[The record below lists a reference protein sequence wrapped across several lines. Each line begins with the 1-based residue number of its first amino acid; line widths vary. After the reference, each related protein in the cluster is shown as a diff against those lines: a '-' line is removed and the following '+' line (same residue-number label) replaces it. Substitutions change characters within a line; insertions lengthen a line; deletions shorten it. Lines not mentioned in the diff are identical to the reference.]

1 MEILVVGPKSQS
13 KKMCSFRSSLSMKHS
28 KQVRNL
34 EIILHS
40 DLSFDDHVNPITR
53 TAFYHLKNI

>member
-1 MEILVVGPKSQS
+1 
-13 KKMCSFRSSLSMKHS
+13 MKHS